1 MFCPKCGRLVNDNAL
16 FCTFCGCSLREMSDN
31 APDNTPGS
39 LPVSPLSEPVPAPMS
54 APVSASMSARVSELA
69 SPLSEPVSAPMS
81 ARVSSPVSELASPL
95 SEPVSAPVYAA
106 DKPNDSGETAFNEV
120 TGIPAVKVASESALA
135 PKEVEMISADD
146 IENPPAKVEKY
157 YSFGHIALCLAAV
170 ALMAIVAGVF
180 AGLYFSVI

>member
-16 FCTFCGCSLREMSDN
+16 FCTFCGCSLREMNDN
-31 APDNTPGS
+31 APDNAPGS
-39 LPVSPLSEPVPAPMS
+39 LPVSPLSEPVS
-54 APVSASMSARVSELA
+54 APMSARVSELA
-69 SPLSEPVSAPMS
+69 SPLSEPVSAPVS
-81 ARVSSPVSELASPL
+81 ARVSSPVSDLVSPL
-95 SEPVSAPVYAA
+95 SEPVSAPVSATE
-106 DKPNDSGETAFNEV
+106 KPSDTGGTVYNEG

-170 ALMAIVAGVF
+170 AVMAIVAGVF

>member
-31 APDNTPGS
+31 APDNTAGS
-39 LPVSPLSEPVPAPMS
+39 LPVSPLSEPSPVSTPMS
-54 APVSASMSARVSELA
+54 SPVSA
-69 SPLSEPVSAPMS
+69 
-81 ARVSSPVSELASPL
+81 PVSELASPL

-120 TGIPAVKVASESALA
+120 TGIPAVKVASESAPV

-170 ALMAIVAGVF
+170 AVMAIVAGVF